1 MKVGFGCDH
10 VAVELKQTLMEHL
23 KEKGYE
29 CVDYGA
35 YDPNVKVNYPEPGL
49 RVAEAIMRGEV
60 EKGVLICGTGIGIS
74 LAANKVPGIR
84 AAVCSEPY
92 SAKLTVEHNNANII
106 AMGARVVGPELA
118 KMIVDEFF
126 GAEFQGGR
134 HAVRV
139 DMISHLGR
147 VLHMLEQRT
156 FPYTARNIAEL
167 VEHVGLD
174 AVLKV
179 AEVCHFGDARI
190 GERALYGEAVGIVD
204 RDTRALGGAE
214 RDRKSVV

>member
-1 MKVGFGCDH
+1 MKIGFGCDH
-10 VAVELKQTLMEHL
+10 TAIELKNTLMEHL
-23 KEKGYE
+23 KEKGHE

-35 YDPNVKVNYPEPGL
+35 YDPGVKVNYPDQGQK
-49 RVAEAIMRGEV
+49 VAEAIVNGEV

-92 SAKLTVEHNNANII
+92 SAKLTVEHNDANII

-126 GAEFQGGR
+126 EANFQGGR

-139 DMISHLGR
+139 QLIKDI
-147 VLHMLEQRT
+147 
-156 FPYTARNIAEL
+156 
-167 VEHVGLD
+167 
-174 AVLKV
+174 
-179 AEVCHFGDARI
+179 
-190 GERALYGEAVGIVD
+190 EA
-204 RDTRALGGAE
+204 
-214 RDRKSVV
+214 KYSK